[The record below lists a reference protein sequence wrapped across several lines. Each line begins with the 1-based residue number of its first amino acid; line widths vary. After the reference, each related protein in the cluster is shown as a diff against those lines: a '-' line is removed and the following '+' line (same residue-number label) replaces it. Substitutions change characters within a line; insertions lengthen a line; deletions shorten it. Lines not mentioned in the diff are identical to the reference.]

1 MRSEKPVELHRGL
14 VPKDMFQATNTT
26 LPPQRQ
32 RADPLVRISCLAGF
46 CLHMRRSPSTTAQI
60 PTIGERLRWF
70 TVFLFLMPL
79 MMRSLPELLFVPG
92 ATMTVFT
99 PTGLSGR
106 RYLWTTDH
114 AEPSASPRSRTP
126 SRSSAS
132 HAVDDAKPPPIEY
145 TSKSIP
151 ARESSGRRYLWTT
164 DHFVSFIV
172 VNALPWST
180 SVPPP
185 RSPPCSRRS
194 SRARAPPP

>member
-14 VPKDMFQATNTT
+14 VPKNMFQATNTT

-79 MMRSLPELLFVPG
+79 MMQSLPELFFVPG
-92 ATMTVFT
+92 ATTTVLT

-114 AEPSASPRSRTP
+114 AEPSASP
-126 SRSSAS
+126 
-132 HAVDDAKPPPIEY
+132 PIEY
-145 TSKSIP
+145 FGWHRYGSGLQIIPSPPSLWAGDAESGCALDHLATSFIEPSR
-151 ARESSGRRYLWTT
+151 AESRRGRRRQGG
-164 DHFVSFIV
+164 
-172 VNALPWST
+172 
-180 SVPPP
+180 PPA
-185 RSPPCSRRS
+185 C
-194 SRARAPPP
+194 ARALVA